1 MYGERCETMVEQKE
15 IPKESGIEHSIGLLR
30 EGYMYIP
37 NRRHSFQSDL
47 FETRLLGQK
56 AICMGGKEAAEI
68 FYDNTKFKRSG
79 AAPKRVQK
87 TLFGENGVQTLDGEE
102 HKHRKQMFM
111 SLMSSERLE
120 HLNNITYKHLDTVA
134 TDWEKKEQIILYE
147 EAKRLMTRVACE
159 WAGVPLWANE
169 VDKRAD
175 DLSTIIE
182 SSVSMGI
189 NYRKGKQARNRSENW
204 MKDLIAQVRN
214 EERMPEE
221 GTALYT
227 IAWHR
232 DLQGDL
238 LEPDVAAVELLNIL
252 RPIVAIAIYISF
264 TTLAVQQFPKQ
275 KNKLRENGSDY
286 YQMFVQ
292 EVRRY
297 YPFFPFAGARVK
309 ENFTWEGY
317 SFKKG
322 TLTLLDL
329 YGTNHDHR
337 LWDNPDRFDPERFK
351 NWEGSPFDFIP
362 QGGGDHYLGHRCAGE
377 WVTVRVM
384 KVVLD
389 YFVNRMDYQVPTQDL
404 SFSMVS
410 MPSIPK
416 SGIKLTHMKKV

>member
-1 MYGERCETMVEQKE
+1 MMEQRG
-15 IPKESGIEHSIGLLR
+15 IPKESGFDQSIALLR

-56 AICMGGKEAAEI
+56 AICMGGKEATEI

-120 HLNNITYKHLDTVA
+120 HLNNITYKHLDTMA
-134 TDWEKKEQIILYE
+134 TDWEKKGQIILYE
-147 EAKRLMTRVACE
+147 EAKKLMTRVACE
-159 WAGVPLWANE
+159 WAGVPLWAKE

-175 DLSTIIE
+175 DLSIIIE
-182 SSVSMGI
+182 SSVSMGV

-264 TTLAVQQFPKQ
+264 TTLAVQQFPEQ
-275 KNKLRENGSDY
+275 ARKLKENGSDY

-309 ENFTWEGY
+309 ENFTWEGFT
-317 SFKKG
+317 FKKG

-351 NWEGSPFDFIP
+351 TWEGSPFDFIP

-389 YFVNRMDYQVPTQDL
+389 YFVNRLDYQVPTQDL

-416 SGIKLTHMKKV
+416 SGIKLTHVKKV

>member
-1 MYGERCETMVEQKE
+1 MVEQKE

>member
-1 MYGERCETMVEQKE
+1 MYGERCELMMEQRG
-15 IPKESGIEHSIGLLR
+15 IPKESGFDQSIGLLR

-120 HLNNITYKHLDTVA
+120 HLNNITYKHLDTMA
-134 TDWEKKEQIILYE
+134 TDWEKKGQIILYE
-147 EAKRLMTRVACE
+147 EAKKLMTRVACE
-159 WAGVPLWANE
+159 WAGVPLWAKE

-182 SSVSMGI
+182 SSVSMGV

-204 MKDLIAQVRN
+204 MKDLIVQVRN

-264 TTLAVQQFPKQ
+264 TTLAVQQFPEQ
-275 KNKLRENGSDY
+275 ARKLKENGSDY

-309 ENFTWEGY
+309 ENFTWEGFT
-317 SFKKG
+317 FKKG

-337 LWDNPDRFDPERFK
+337 LWDNPDRFEPERFK
-351 NWEGSPFDFIP
+351 TWEGSPFDFIP

-377 WVTVRVM
+377 WITVRVM

-389 YFVNRMDYQVPTQDL
+389 YFVNRLDYQLPTQDL

-416 SGIKLTHMKKV
+416 SGIKLTHVKKV

>member
-1 MYGERCETMVEQKE
+1 MMEQRG
-15 IPKESGIEHSIGLLR
+15 IPKESGFDKSIGLLR

-120 HLNNITYKHLDTVA
+120 HLNNITYKHLDTMA
-134 TDWEKKEQIILYE
+134 TDWEKKGQIILYE
-147 EAKRLMTRVACE
+147 EAKKLMTRVACE
-159 WAGVPLWANE
+159 WAGVPLWAKE

-182 SSVSMGI
+182 SSVSMGV

-204 MKDLIAQVRN
+204 MKDLIVQVRN

-264 TTLAVQQFPKQ
+264 TTLAVQQFPEQ
-275 KNKLRENGSDY
+275 ARKLKENGSDY

-309 ENFTWEGY
+309 ENFTWEGFT
-317 SFKKG
+317 FKKG

-337 LWDNPDRFDPERFK
+337 LWDNPDRFEPERFK
-351 NWEGSPFDFIP
+351 TWEGSPFDFIP

-377 WVTVRVM
+377 WITVRVM

-389 YFVNRMDYQVPTQDL
+389 YFVNRLDYQVPTQDL

-416 SGIKLTHMKKV
+416 SGIKLTQVKKV